1 MATIEQ
7 IQEIANRGIQDQL
20 SPDKKSRFDEMVN
33 LGMITLTKEAS
44 QSERSVGEQALGALE
59 TAGAVVS
66 GVVAEPIAGIAGAV
80 TAPFVGAEEATRN
93 IEATREALT
102 FQPRT
107 EAGQEQVQ
115 AVGEFLEPVGEAI
128 KGAEKFLGDKTF
140 ELTGSPALA
149 AAAAT
154 IPTAIGE
161 LIGVGAAKGVLKVK
175 RTVKEGKIAQEI
187 GEAIPTI
194 DQFPT
199 IDQLKDTSRAVYKEL
214 DNAGVTIKPERFRAL
229 VSKMTVESRRAGLD
243 PNITP
248 KANQALN
255 RFREEVGNT
264 LSLTEL
270 DTLRKVAQNAAKSL
284 EPVEAALGSKMIDM
298 VDEFLDKAT
307 PSSFNSPQGTAQ
319 NISKRYK
326 IARELWGRA
335 RRSELIQEAFEKAR
349 NQASGFENG
358 IRTQFRSILNNKRQ
372 RKFFNKQEL
381 DAIKR
386 VVRGGTGENIAKFI
400 GRFGFTEGGATNI
413 IGGALGATAGGVA
426 FGAPGAVIV
435 PLIGQLSR
443 KLAQRLT
450 ARNAQFADEVIRA
463 GKDAKKITRAYF
475 KNTPKAQRSPEE
487 LSQLL
492 QKADIDLSDV
502 GVDDIARQAAEI
514 ATENRLSVAA
524 GVGAGATIQQRSEV
538 PIN

>member
-1 MATIEQ
+1 MATLEQ
-7 IQEIANRGIQDQL
+7 IQEIANRGLQDRL
-20 SPDKKSRFDEMVN
+20 SPEKRQRFDEMVRRGSVT
-33 LGMITLTKEAS
+33 LPSITLTKAPPEP
-44 QSERSVGEQALGALE
+44 SVLEQGVGALE
-59 TAGAVVS
+59 TAAAIGS
-66 GVVAEPIAGIAGAV
+66 GVVAEPLAGLAGV
-80 TAPFVGAEEATRN
+80 LTSPFVGAEEATQN
-93 IEATREALT
+93 IEAAREALT

-115 AVGEFLEPVGEAI
+115 AVGEFLAPVGEAI

-161 LIGVGAAKGVLKVK
+161 LIGVAGAKGALKLK

-187 GEAIPTI
+187 GEAI
-194 DQFPT
+194 PT

-214 DNAGVTIKPERFRAL
+214 DNAGVTIKPNRFRAL

-255 RFREEVGNT
+255 RFREEVGNA

-284 EPVEAALGSKMIDM
+284 EPVEAALGSRMIDM

-307 PSSFNSPQGTAQ
+307 PGSFISPEGTAK

-335 RRSELIQEAFEKAR
+335 RRSELIQESFEKAR

-358 IRTQFRSILNNKRQ
+358 IRTQFRSILNNKRK
-372 RKFFNKQEL
+372 RRFFNKQEL
-381 DAIKR
+381 ESIQK
-386 VVRGGTGENIAKFI
+386 VVRGGKGENIAKFI

-502 GVDDIARQAAEI
+502 PGDEISSVAAEI
-514 ATENRLSVAA
+514 ARENRLAIAGGAVAA
-524 GVGAGATIQQRSEV
+524 EAVIPNESEI

>member
-1 MATIEQ
+1 LTVLF
-7 IQEIANRGIQDQL
+7 NL
-20 SPDKKSRFDEMVN
+20 S
-33 LGMITLTKEAS
+33 
-44 QSERSVGEQALGALE
+44 
-59 TAGAVVS
+59 
-66 GVVAEPIAGIAGAV
+66 
-80 TAPFVGAEEATRN
+80 APFVGAEEATRN

-107 EAGQEQVQ
+107 ESGQEQVQ
-115 AVGEFLEPVGEAI
+115 AVGEFLEPVGEAF
-128 KGAEKFLGDKTF
+128 KGAEKFLGDKAF

-154 IPTAIGE
+154 IPTALGE
-161 LIGVGAAKGVLKVK
+161 LIGVAGVKGALKLK

-194 DQFPT
+194 DQ
-199 IDQLKDTSRAVYKEL
+199 LKDTSRAVYQEL
-214 DNAGVTIKPERFRAL
+214 DNAGVTIKPSRFRAL
-229 VSKMTVESRRAGLD
+229 VSKMIVESQRAGLD

-284 EPVEAALGSKMIDM
+284 EPVEAALGSRMIDT

-307 PSSFNSPQGTAQ
+307 PGSFISPKGTAK
-319 NISKRYK
+319 NISKRYR

-372 RKFFNKQEL
+372 RRFFNKQEL
-381 DAIKR
+381 ESIQK
-386 VVRGGTGENIAKFI
+386 VVRGGKGENIAKFI

-450 ARNAQFADEVIRA
+450 AKNAQFADEVIRA
-463 GKDAKKITRAYF
+463 GKDANKITRAYF

-502 GVDDIARQAAEI
+502 PGDEISSVAAQIAN
-514 ATENRLSVAA
+514 ENRLAVTA
-524 GVGAGATIQQRSEV
+524 GVSGEAIIPNGSEV

>member
-1 MATIEQ
+1 MATLEQ
-7 IQEIANRGIQDQL
+7 IQEIANRGLQDRLPPEKRQ
-20 SPDKKSRFDEMVN
+20 RFDEMVRR
-33 LGMITLTKEAS
+33 GTITLAPTE
-44 QSERSVGEQALGALE
+44 QPQPERSTLEQGVGALE
-59 TAGAVVS
+59 TGAAIAS
-66 GVVAEPIAGIAGAV
+66 GIVAEPIAGIAGAI
-80 TAPFVGAEEATRN
+80 TAPFVGAEQATQN

-115 AVGEFLEPVGEAI
+115 AVGEFVEPVGKAI
-128 KGAEKFLGDKTF
+128 QAGEKFLGDKTF

-154 IPTAIGE
+154 IPTAISE
-161 LIGVGAAKGVLKVK
+161 LIGIAGAKGVLKAK
-175 RTVKEGKIAQEI
+175 RTSKEGKIAQEI

-194 DQFPT
+194 DQ
-199 IDQLKDTSRAVYKEL
+199 LKDTSRAVYKEL
-214 DNAGVTIKPERFRAL
+214 DDAGVTIKPERFRAL

-255 RFREEVGNT
+255 RFRDEVGNT

-284 EPVEAALGSKMIDM
+284 EPVEAALGSRMIDM

-307 PSSFNSPQGTAQ
+307 PGSFISPEGTARD
-319 NISKRYK
+319 ISKRYK
-326 IARELWGRA
+326 VARELWGRA
-335 RRSELIQEAFEKAR
+335 RRSELMQEAFEKAR

-372 RKFFNKQEL
+372 RRFFNKQEL
-381 DAIKR
+381 EAIQK
-386 VVRGGTGENIAKFI
+386 VVRGGRGENIAKFI

-463 GKDAKKITRAYF
+463 GKDANKITRAYF

-502 GVDDIARQAAEI
+502 GVDEIARQAAVI
-514 ATENRLSVAA
+514 ASENRLAVAA
-524 GVGAGATIQQRSEV
+524 GAGTGATIQQGSEI